1 MGYTVMIAIV
11 SAQESWKGSLTSP
24 LSPAFDT
31 GGYQEWE
38 NFRYLC
44 KDSQVQNFWVLL
56 MDLSRKPSFAHWRRR
71 GAKWKEHSLEGGGLS
86 VHPAWALTNQ
96 LDVGTRTRS
105 AFLSGYLNGLFRMLM
120 VRPLPWK
127 CWLGRSRLRPHLPM
141 GLIFRKFLEQMHQM
155 SSNPPTTRIFK
166 VKSKQVQQNPHWYV
180 PRPLPLKGKNFYQA
194 VSGINILC
202 LLIWPASSEKTT
214 PSCID
219 RGLLKLIET
228 SSYLRPLS
236 IIERSHFV

>member
-1 MGYTVMIAIV
+1 MQGH
-11 SAQESWKGSLTSP
+11 TSP
-24 LSPAFDT
+24 ELLSPARGSVQKAQLCSLKT
-31 GGYQEWE
+31 QGGKMERAQ
-38 NFRYLC
+38 F
-44 KDSQVQNFWVLL
+44 
-56 MDLSRKPSFAHWRRR
+56 RRR
-71 GAKWKEHSLEGGGLS
+71 ETQRPPSLG
-86 VHPAWALTNQ
+86 TNQ

-155 SSNPPTTRIFK
+155 SSNPPPIRIFK

-180 PRPLPLKGKNFYQA
+180 PRPLPLKGKNLYQA

-202 LLIWPASSEKTT
+202 LLIWPASSEKTS

-228 SSYLRPLS
+228 SSYLRPLPM
-236 IIERSHFV
+236 IERSHFV